1 MNAAKQMEQQRSR
14 VMTRTK
20 STASGR
26 IMLIGI
32 GMLILTGWWWPGI
45 MVVIGCAV
53 VAERYIH
60 GQVAQALSALV
71 VCLAIPVAV
80 AITQHLD
87 VPWHLVGP
95 FILIA
100 LGIMALAKQG
110 VRPR

>member
-1 MNAAKQMEQQRSR
+1 MSAAEQMGQQRSR
-14 VMTRTK
+14 IMTRTK
-20 STASGR
+20 STAAGG
-26 IMLIGI
+26 ITLIGI

-45 MVVIGCAV
+45 MVVIGCALA
-53 VAERYIH
+53 AERYLH

-80 AITQHLD
+80 AISQHLD

-100 LGIMALAKQG
+100 LGIMTLSK
-110 VRPR
+110 